1 MCTIVVA
8 WPYSTCLRGQA
19 PASAVRVNS
28 NVRPHELPAFELY
41 PTSKPDG
48 SFAAAWFDD
57 EACLWG
63 DDRLLTA
70 EKLAAQ
76 WTAPKLRLHGP
87 KQTATPVLFNP
98 NALAVSKSVCD
109 LLKEFEE
116 LEFLPVSV
124 SGHGQFYILHVI
136 NAIDLPPGSQARVA
150 PAPSGNIV
158 EIHAFP
164 EAFTPPQGFFR
175 VLQPAGS
182 ASRRI
187 GPRTTKAVY
196 LGPRG
201 CAAVEQAASG
211 YLEPRR
217 R

>member
-1 MCTIVVA
+1 M
-8 WPYSTCLRGQA
+8 
-19 PASAVRVNS
+19 
-28 NVRPHELPAFELY
+28 
-41 PTSKPDG
+41 
-48 SFAAAWFDD
+48 
-57 EACLWG
+57 
-63 DDRLLTA
+63 
-70 EKLAAQ
+70 
-76 WTAPKLRLHGP
+76 LRLHRP
-87 KQTATPVLFNP
+87 EPTATPILFNP

-109 LLKEFEE
+109 LLDEFEE

-124 SGHGQFYILHVI
+124 AGHGQFHILHVI
-136 NAIDLPPGSQARVA
+136 NAIELPPGSQARVA

-182 ASRRI
+182 ASRGA
-187 GPRTTKAVY
+187 GPRTTRAVY
-196 LGPRG
+196 MGPRA

-211 YLEPRR
+211 YLEARR